1 MTENTFFD
9 QWAGRKIDFPSF
21 GPSTWTLTA
30 LISEKNTQEGSDN
43 YWRDGCVGSAFG
55 TFLCQ
60 DTANSNQQ
68 GVMKIIMQ
76 YVLLPISK
84 ETSKGLQISRIPC
97 EGPEHQPADMRA
109 RQASTSYENDL
120 DITSQ
125 VYALEILTDH
135 GCESTPGILARKEDL
150 QKEIDLVPGG
160 YIIYVLM
167 NYLPG
172 KQLSKGFFWNIEYSV
187 REEIRQ
193 AFKTAWL

>member
-60 DTANSNQQ
+60 DTANNNQQ

-76 YVLLPISK
+76 
-84 ETSKGLQISRIPC
+84 IPC